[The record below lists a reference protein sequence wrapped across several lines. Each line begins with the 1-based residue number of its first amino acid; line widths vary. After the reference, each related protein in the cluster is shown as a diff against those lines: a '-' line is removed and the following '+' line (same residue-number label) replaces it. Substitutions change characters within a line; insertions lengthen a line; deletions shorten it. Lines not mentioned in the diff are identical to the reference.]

1 MKAKG
6 FLRFVILML
15 LVCVAF
21 QTGKRTNHIPTFISR
36 TDTITRI
43 DTIRVV
49 SPPIVTTQKLRD
61 TIYIRDTILLR
72 EQAIYK
78 DSFFIAYVSGFQ
90 PRLDSIT
97 FFRPTQTITRT
108 IRKNPRFHFGPS
120 IGYGLNGAFIGV
132 SLSYSLISF

>member
-1 MKAKG
+1 MNAKG

-21 QTGKRTNHIPTFISR
+21 QTGKRTSHISTFISR

-49 SPPIVTTQKLRD
+49 SPPIVTTKKLRD

-72 EQAIYK
+72 EQAIFK

>member
-1 MKAKG
+1 MNTKG
-6 FLRFVILML
+6 FLRIVILMF

-21 QTGKRTNHIPTFISR
+21 QWGKRTSPVPTFISR

-49 SPPIVTTQKLRD
+49 SPPIVTTKKLRD

-72 EQAIYK
+72 EQAIFQ
-78 DSFFIAYVSGFQ
+78 DTFFIAYVSGYQ

-97 FFRPTQTITRT
+97 FLRPTQTITRT
-108 IRKNPRFHFGPS
+108 IRKNHRFHVGPS
-120 IGYGLNGAFIGV
+120 IGYGLNGGFIGV
-132 SLSYSLISF
+132 SLSYSLFSF